1 MAITNPKRQVYEIL
15 EEASKKRAKK
25 DKIDVL
31 RKYENMALRDVLQG
45 TFDERIQWNLPAGSV
60 PYTPSREDIVP
71 TTLLKEHLK
80 FKYFVKGLRE
90 SEKLMGVKRER
101 MFIDILESIHPRDAE
116 VLCNMINKK
125 PPMKGISESLVK
137 EAFPNLIT

>member
-1 MAITNPKRQVYEIL
+1 MAITSPRLQVYEIL
-15 EEASKKRAKK
+15 EEATKKRAKK
-25 DKIDVL
+25 DKIEVL

-45 TFDERIQWNLPAGSV
+45 TFDKKIQWNLPAGSV
-60 PYTPSREDIVP
+60 PYNPSREDIVP
-71 TTLLKEHLK
+71 ATLLKEHLK

>member
-1 MAITNPKRQVYEIL
+1 MAITPPKRQVYEIL

-25 DKIDVL
+25 EKIEIL

-45 TFDERIQWNLPAGSV
+45 TFDKKIQWNLPAGQV
-60 PYTPSREDIVP
+60 PYTPARKDIVP
-71 TTLLKEHLK
+71 TSLLKEHLK